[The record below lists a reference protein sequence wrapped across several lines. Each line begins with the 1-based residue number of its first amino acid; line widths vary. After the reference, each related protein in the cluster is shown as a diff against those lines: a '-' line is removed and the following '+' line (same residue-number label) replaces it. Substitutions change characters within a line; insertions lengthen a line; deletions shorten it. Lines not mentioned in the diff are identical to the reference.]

1 MVQHSGVDPFFG
13 WGQNLEKWHKKKL
26 PRFARKVPVSNFSRV
41 GALVTKM
48 KIGAMFCGIFMLD
61 LLVL

>member
-13 WGQNLEKWHKKKL
+13 WGGGGGAKLEKWPKKKM

-41 GALVTKM
+41 AHHKNENCVCFVVFL
-48 KIGAMFCGIFMLD
+48 C
-61 LLVL
+61 